1 MTSFSIEISKFS
13 IGGGPFVSVS
23 GGGPLRR
30 VGKKKSS
37 RDFSN
42 FSIEISKIC
51 DFFIFV
57 LEPREP
63 FRMKAGMI
71 SSRSGP
77 VAPLGMVWS
86 PSYEGFCDFVVPVF
100 CFSSKTHTSWLSFA
114 F

>member
-1 MTSFSIEISKFS
+1 MIICKIREAQSDRQSM
-13 IGGGPFVSVS
+13 VSTV
-23 GGGPLRR
+23 
-30 VGKKKSS
+30 
-37 RDFSN
+37 
-42 FSIEISKIC
+42 KIFKIF
-51 DFFIFV
+51 DSLIFV

-63 FRMKAGMI
+63 FRIDADMI